1 MVYRSDCCGNCGYR
15 YLDHE
20 EEVYRC
26 GNEGSANHGAMVVY
40 EDICDDYEEV
50 ADEEG
55 KGKRIPH

>member
-1 MVYRSDCCGNCGYR
+1 MVYRSECCGNCGYR

-26 GNEGSANHGAMVVY
+26 GNDKSVSYGAMVVY

-55 KGKRIPH
+55 KGK